1 MNLLDSPCSRLD
13 LRAFVL
19 AAALCPVPLLG
30 CGSDGDDTTPGSTG
44 DPSSEGS
51 GPTTDAPTSTTAG
64 PGESTGDAPGES
76 SSSGDDPTASSSSSS
91 SDDGTTAGAS
101 CSELTYLAADCATCV
116 QTSCCTE
123 LGACEGDDA
132 CMDCLFDPEAAC
144 DATQLATAD
153 TARSCMYDACRL
165 ECGLSDAVCT
175 DTPAESCVVPEGFPC
190 DPFTNEGCAATEIC
204 AFDFVFG
211 DDPVVQ
217 CYAPEA
223 ELDAT
228 CGECVGNCPA
238 GFICNGPSGLPASCS
253 EMCCDDADCA
263 AGSICDR
270 SDYEFLFGMPG
281 LGACRV
287 AQEPAQGD
295 SCADAIA
302 IEVGA
307 TVSGDTTTASASV
320 DSSCGDAGAREIVYA
335 VTPDADG
342 TLQIT
347 LDLGWGFSVDGL
359 LHVRTDCGDVDTEL
373 GCADFP
379 NEPHH
384 DEVLEV
390 EVSAGTTYYVIAD
403 GWSADTFGPFE
414 LTVAMR

>member
-1 MNLLDSPCSRLD
+1 MGSSRSRKKPASKKAAKQETSSNRTILI
-13 LRAFVL
+13 AVG
-19 AAALCPVPLLG
+19 AAAVVIVLGVLLWLGLRPEPEIQGVVNFPRPSQGHQLNLDIPFGELPPAGGVHDPAWQNCGIYDTPLNSAHAIHSMEH
-30 CGSDGDDTTPGSTG
+30 GS
-44 DPSSEGS
+44 
-51 GPTTDAPTSTTAG
+51 AWV
-64 PGESTGDAPGES
+64 
-76 SSSGDDPTASSSSSS
+76 
-91 SDDGTTAGAS
+91 
-101 CSELTYLAADCATCV
+101 TY
-116 QTSCCTE
+116 
-123 LGACEGDDA
+123 
-132 CMDCLFDPEAAC
+132 
-144 DATQLATAD
+144 
-153 TARSCMYDACRL
+153 R
-165 ECGLSDAVCT
+165 T

-307 TVSGDTTTASASV
+307 T
-320 DSSCGDAGAREIVYA
+320 AGARSGGGVKSGVNVGKVWADEASTKVRAEGIRIVR
-335 VTPDADG
+335 
-342 TLQIT
+342 
-347 LDLGWGFSVDGL
+347 
-359 LHVRTDCGDVDTEL
+359 HGDR
-373 GCADFP
+373 CWM
-379 NEPHH
+379 N
-384 DEVLEV
+384 
-390 EVSAGTTYYVIAD
+390 
-403 GWSADTFGPFE
+403 
-414 LTVAMR
+414 MRGG